1 LRQKPNSH
9 LLGGSTN
16 TGQEAVA
23 DAALDDDVFIDNI
36 SIPAT
41 DGYLLGA
48 SLFLPRGA
56 KRHAVLINSA
66 TAVPRKI
73 YRGFAGY
80 LAGRGCAVLTYDYRG
95 VGDSRQKALVGYN
108 QPKSLVGFKASM
120 SDWAALDVT
129 GAVAWMRERYHALPL
144 CFVGHSFGGQ
154 ALGLLPNNNE
164 VSRALLVA
172 AQAAYWKLMAS
183 PERYRVYAML
193 KFVGA
198 PLARLLGYA
207 PAWSGIAEDLPRDV
221 FLQWVSWVMRKRYLF
236 DDPEL
241 GGLKNFAQFHG
252 AMRALVMSDD
262 PWATRPS
269 VELLCSGFTSI
280 TPEIVTIT
288 RAEGVA
294 RIGHFGFFRSDHRDT
309 LWRSAADWIQ
319 AGE

>member
-1 LRQKPNSH
+1 MA
-9 LLGGSTN
+9 
-16 TGQEAVA
+16 E
-23 DAALDDDVFIDNI
+23 AALDDVFIDDI
-36 SIPAT
+36 SFPAA

-66 TAVPRKI
+66 TAVPRKV

-95 VGDSRQKALVGYN
+95 IGDSRQKAVVGYN

-129 GAVAWMRERYHALPL
+129 GAVAWMRERYHTLPL
-144 CFVGHSFGGQ
+144 SYVGHSFGGQ
-154 ALGLLPNNNE
+154 ALGLLGNNSE
-164 VSRALLVA
+164 VSRALLIA
-172 AQAAYWKLMAS
+172 AQAAYWKLMAF
-183 PERYRVYAML
+183 PERYRVYAL
-193 KFVGA
+193 LRFVGV
-198 PLARLLGYA
+198 PLTRLLDYA
-207 PAWSGIAEDLPRDV
+207 PGWGGIADDLPRDV

-236 DDPEL
+236 DDPKL
-241 GGLKNFAQFHG
+241 DGVRNFSQFHG

-280 TPEIVTIT
+280 TPEIVTVT
-288 RAEGVA
+288 PAEAGVA
-294 RIGHFGFFRSDHRDT
+294 KIGHFGFFRPDHRDT
-309 LWRSAADWIQ
+309 LWRSAADWIG